1 MSRIIAAVAP
11 ILRRVWASVRPV
23 LTCLGLCWLVVT
35 ITPVT
40 IWWVDI
46 LAGSWDTPRADCL
59 IVLGAEPPEDDGI
72 IARTTY
78 WRSVYAV
85 RAWRA
90 GVARTIVVV
99 GGGGGGAS
107 MKAFMVAAGVPD
119 DAVLVEGQ
127 STSTRENA
135 LFCRQI
141 VRRIPGRKALVTSD
155 YHMFRAI
162 RAFRKAGIDVVPYV
176 VPDAIKRVSDF
187 PYDGLQRWGA
197 FTELCME
204 AVKLLGYRLLN
215 WA

>member
-1 MSRIIAAVAP
+1 MNRITEAAMT
-11 ILRRVWASVRPV
+11 ILRRVWALVRPV
-23 LTCLGLCWLVVT
+23 FTCLGLCWFLVTVT
-35 ITPVT
+35 PLTN
-40 IWWVDI
+40 WWIDL
-46 LAGSWDTPRADCL
+46 LAGSWDTPKADCL
-59 IVLGAEPPEDDGI
+59 IVLGAEPPEEDGI

-90 GVARTIVVV
+90 GGVTKIVVV

-107 MKAFMVAAGVPD
+107 MKAFMVAAGVPEH
-119 DAVLVEGQ
+119 AVLAEGQ

-141 VRRIPGRKALVTSD
+141 VRGIPGRKALVTSD

-176 VPDAIKRVSDF
+176 VPDAMKRVSDF
-187 PYDGLQRWGA
+187 PNDGFQRWGVFA
-197 FTELCME
+197 ELCRE
-204 AVKLLGYRLLN
+204 TGKLLGYRLLG